1 MMKQVLYSN
10 YGNSSVLKIEETE
23 KPSIGNKNSLLIRI
37 CYSSLNAIDWKN
49 RKGDFRLVSGLIKPR
64 TKQGFDV
71 VGIIEEKSNDI
82 KNLNIGDK
90 VVRLL
95 GNFEG
100 GSLCEYIVVKADS
113 VVKIPN
119 NIPINQVAG
128 LPMAGTTA
136 WLALLKL
143 GGLKKND
150 RVLINGGSSGVGHIA
165 IQIAKAYGAK
175 VTSVSSTKNLDFC
188 KQLGAD
194 FTISYQNE
202 DFLKTTSTFDI
213 IFDVVF
219 NTSYK
224 KTKHLLAPNGIYI
237 GTTPTGTMIKEL
249 LRYKRAKFV
258 SVHPNQEALKDL
270 LKLMKE
276 NILKVEIDKEFML
289 NDIVNAH
296 DYIEASKTVGKVII
310 KIEEEQPNNMVYN

>member
-1 MMKQVLYSN
+1 MKQVLYNN
-10 YGNSSVLKIEETE
+10 YGNSSVLKVEETE
-23 KPSIGNKNSLLIRI
+23 KPRLGKKNSLLIKI

-71 VGIIEEKSNDI
+71 VGIIAEKSNDI
-82 KNLNIGDK
+82 ENLSIGDK
-90 VVRLL
+90 VVTLL

-100 GSLCEYIVVKADS
+100 GSLSEYIVVKADN

-150 RVLINGGSSGVGHIA
+150 KILINGGSSGVGHIA
-165 IQIAKAYGAK
+165 IQIAKAYGAE
-175 VTSVSSTKNLDFC
+175 VTSVSSTKNIDFC

-194 FTISYQNE
+194 FAISYQNE
-202 DFLKTTSTFDI
+202 DFLKTTSNFDI

-219 NTSYK
+219 NASYK
-224 KTKHLLAPNGIYI
+224 KTKHLLTQNGIYI
-237 GTTPTGTMIKEL
+237 GTTPTRTMIKEL

-270 LKLMKE
+270 LRLMKE
-276 NILKVEIDKEFML
+276 NKLKVIIDKEFLL

-296 DYIEASKTVGKVII
+296 VYLEKSRTAGKIII
-310 KIEEEQPNNMVYN
+310 KVEEERPHNNAS